1 MPADRKSLEVAP
13 HDPREDLVPFVGED
27 PEDEEPVSS
36 ADPAVL
42 VAVAMLRRA
51 LAAALPCPAACSV
64 HVVQAPSP
72 VWTEALAE
80 AWSAMIDSATAS
92 PRSKGSE
99 WWRRGQ
105 WVSFIRM
112 EAPSGRADP
121 ANEGVAK
128 ALAKH
133 RLLVGFA
140 HDPALLPQDL
150 TDAADWH
157 VSVLAPSA
165 EEVMKGAPD
174 CEPEFGYVA
183 LTDEEAAGMTPRM
196 LRLAVRPDQTTE
208 EWIAKLRDLLGRER
222 GAGKAALA
230 PRDTPS
236 LSRLHGMPEAT
247 GWGMALAR
255 DLAAYRDG
263 TLPWS
268 SVDAGCLLS
277 GPPGVGKS
285 LFARALAASC
295 EVPLF
300 AGSYATW
307 HSAGTGHQ
315 GDFLRAMRRTFANAK
330 AAAPAIL
337 FIDEVDSFPDR
348 TKLTSSHRSYETQ
361 VVNSLLAEI
370 DGADAR
376 DGVVVVAAC
385 NHPDRLDPALTRSGR
400 LDRHIRLSL
409 PGADDLAAILREHL
423 GADLPG
429 EDLGRAGFLAV
440 GRSGADCEKLVRG
453 ARRRAR
459 VRSAPMVAADLLA
472 ELTGRGLDAVAERLV
487 ATHEAGHVVAAIELG
502 SGFVVE
508 AVTIQPNGSHGG
520 AMTGSWSVP
529 LMSEAHVRD
538 RLVVLLAGRAAEKV
552 FLGEVSSASGGGA
565 SCDLAQATGI
575 AVRASTSLGMD
586 SDDGLL
592 WLGEPEDRMVP
603 AMLAADP
610 ELAARIRARLRGAHE
625 QAAELVRHRH
635 AAVTALADALVA
647 RRALSGAEARDIVR
661 LHPVSERR
669 A

>member
-13 HDPREDLVPFVGED
+13 HDPREDLVPFVGD
-27 PEDEEPVSS
+27 DLEDEEPVSS

-51 LAAALPCPAACSV
+51 LALAPPCPAACSI
-64 HVVQAPSP
+64 HMMQTPSP
-72 VWTEALAE
+72 VWTEVLSE

-105 WVSFIRM
+105 WVSFIRL

-165 EEVMKGAPD
+165 EDVMKGAPD
-174 CEPEFGYVA
+174 SEPDFGYVA
-183 LTDEEAAGMTPRM
+183 LTDEEAAGMTPRL

-208 EWIAKLRDLLGRER
+208 EWVAKLRDLLGRER
-222 GAGKAALA
+222 AAGKAALA
-230 PRDTPS
+230 PRDAPT
-236 LSRLHGMPEAT
+236 LSRLHGVPEAT

-268 SVDAGCLLS
+268 AVDHGCLLS

-315 GDFLRAMRRTFANAK
+315 GDFLRAMRKTFANAK

-348 TKLTSSHRSYETQ
+348 TKLTGSHRSYETQ

-370 DGADAR
+370 DGVDAR
-376 DGVVVVAAC
+376 DGVVVLAAC

-423 GADLPG
+423 GDDLRD
-429 EDLGRAGFLAV
+429 EDLGRMGTLAV
-440 GRSGADCEKLVRG
+440 GRSGADCERLVRG

-459 VRSAPMVAADLLA
+459 QRSEPMVLADLAA
-472 ELTGRGLDAVAERLV
+472 ELTGSTMDEATMFRV
-487 ATHEAGHVVAAIELG
+487 ATHEAGHVVAALELG
-502 SGFVVE
+502 GSFVLE
-508 AVTIQPNGSHGG
+508 AVTLQATGGTNG
-520 AMTGSWSVP
+520 AMLGRWHDSS
-529 LMSEAHVRD
+529 LSEVQVND
-538 RLVVLLAGRAAEKV
+538 RLVVLLAGRAAEEV
-552 FLGEVSSASGGGA
+552 VLGTASSGAGGGA
-565 SCDLAQATGI
+565 TSDLAQATGL
-575 AVRASTSLGMD
+575 ALRASVSLGLD
-586 SDDGLL
+586 PDHGLL
-592 WLGEPEDRMVP
+592 WRGEPDDRTAP
-603 AMLAADP
+603 TMLECDP
-610 ELAARIRARLRGAHE
+610 RLAGRIRLRLAGAHE
-625 QAAELVRHRH
+625 QASVLVRRRF
-635 AAVTALADALVA
+635 AAVSALAEALVE
-647 RRALSGAEARDIVR
+647 RRTLSGQEARDIVR
-661 LHPVSERR
+661 RHSDSEVR